1 MRPIIKAVN
10 ECEEALQARS
20 QQGTL
25 ERCLK
30 PNNNKTYQC
39 GIAYKY

>member
-20 QQGTL
+20 QQGTWGPKSL
-25 ERCLK
+25 HFGCVDLRTLF
-30 PNNNKTYQC
+30 KT
-39 GIAYKY
+39 